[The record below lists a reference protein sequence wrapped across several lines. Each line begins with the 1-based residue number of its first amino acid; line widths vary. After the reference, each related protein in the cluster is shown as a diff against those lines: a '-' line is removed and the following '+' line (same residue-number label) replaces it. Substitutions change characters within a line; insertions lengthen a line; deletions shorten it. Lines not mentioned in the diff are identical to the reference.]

1 MKTYQYT
8 ECGLSNVFIDDVDVV
23 QDDQGEETYT
33 IKNILGLH
41 KVIAHAII
49 SRPRQR
55 MTGEEFRFLRSEMG
69 LTQEEAGKRLGRDR
83 VTISRWERGETTID
97 PAVETVMKVL
107 AIEKLGIDP
116 DLSVEEMASQSD
128 WAVEVTEI
136 RIDGKNPSQY
146 RLAA

>member
-23 QDDQGEETYT
+23 QDSRGEETYT
-33 IKNILGLH
+33 IRNILGLH
-41 KVIAHAII
+41 KLIAHTIV

-55 MTGEEFRFLRSEMG
+55 MTGDEFRFLRSEMG

-83 VTISRWERGETTID
+83 VTVSRWERGETTID
-97 PAVETVMKVL
+97 PAVETVMKML
-107 AIEKLGIDP
+107 AIEKLGINRDMT
-116 DLSVEEMASQSD
+116 VEELVSRAD
-128 WAVEVTEI
+128 WAVEVSEI
-136 RIDGKNPSQY
+136 RIDGRDPSNY

>member
-1 MKTYQYT
+1 MKTYHYT

-23 QDDQGEETYT
+23 QDNQGEETYT

-41 KVIAHAII
+41 KLIAHTIV
-49 SRPRQR
+49 SRLRQR
-55 MTGEEFRFLRSEMG
+55 MTGNEFRFLRSEMG

-97 PAVETVMKVL
+97 PAVETVMKML
-107 AIEKLGIDP
+107 AIEKLGIDR
-116 DLSVEEMASQSD
+116 DMTVEELASQAD
-128 WAVEVTEI
+128 WAVEVSEI
-136 RIDGKNPSQY
+136 RIDGRDPSNY